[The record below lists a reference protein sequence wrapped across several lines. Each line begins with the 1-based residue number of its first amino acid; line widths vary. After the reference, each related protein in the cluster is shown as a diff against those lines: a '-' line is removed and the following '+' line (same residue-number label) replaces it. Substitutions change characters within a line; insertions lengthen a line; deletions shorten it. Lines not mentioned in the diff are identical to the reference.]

1 MRHIISI
8 LLENEAGALSRVV
21 GLFSARDFNIESLTV
36 APTDDPSL
44 SRITLVTEGSDR
56 IVEQIVKQL
65 NKLIDVIKLIDLSDT
80 EHVER
85 ELMLVKLEAQGK
97 DRAELIQIADIFRC
111 RVLDVGNHSLTIE
124 ATGRSSKLDALLK
137 TLDKEKIIEVA
148 RTGVCGLA
156 RGSTK
161 ALRI

>member
-1 MRHIISI
+1 MKHIISI
-8 LLENEAGALSRVV
+8 LIENEAGALSRVV

-36 APTDDPSL
+36 APTEDNSL
-44 SRITLVTEGSDR
+44 SRITLVTEGSDK

-65 NKLIDVIKLIDLSDT
+65 NKLIDVIKLIDLSNT

-85 ELMLVKLEAQGK
+85 ELMLIKLNVSGNQRSEV
-97 DRAELIQIADIFRC
+97 IQIADVFRC
-111 RVLDVGNHSLTIE
+111 RILDVSTNSITLE

-137 TLDKEKIIEVA
+137 TLDEEKITEVA

-156 RGSTK
+156 RGSK
-161 ALRI
+161 ALRV

>member
-8 LLENEAGALSRVV
+8 LIENEAGALSRVV

-36 APTDDPSL
+36 APTNDKSL
-44 SRITLVTEGSDR
+44 SRITLVTGGSDK

-65 NKLIDVIKLIDLSDT
+65 NKLIDVIKLIDLSDA

-85 ELMLVKLEAQGK
+85 ELMLVKLTVKGNE
-97 DRAELIQIADIFRC
+97 RAEIIQIADVFRC
-111 RVLDVGNHSLTIE
+111 RVLDVCSDSMTIE
-124 ATGRSSKLDALLK
+124 ATGRSSKLDALLRI
-137 TLDKEKIIEVA
+137 LDEDKIAEVA

-156 RGSTK
+156 RGSK

>member
-36 APTDDPSL
+36 APTEDKSL
-44 SRITLVTEGSDR
+44 SRITLVTEGSDK

-65 NKLIDVIKLIDLSDT
+65 NKLIDVIKLVDLSDA

-85 ELMLVKLEAQGK
+85 ELMLVKLGVTAKERT
-97 DRAELIQIADIFRC
+97 DVTQIADVFRC
-111 RVLDVGNHSLTIE
+111 RILDVSNNTMTIE
-124 ATGRSSKLDALLK
+124 ATGRSNKLDALLK
-137 TLDKEKIIEVA
+137 ILDDDKIIEVA

-156 RGSTK
+156 RGGK
-161 ALRI
+161 ALRV

>member
-8 LLENEAGALSRVV
+8 LIENEAGALSRVV

-36 APTDDPSL
+36 ATTEDKSL
-44 SRITLVTEGSDR
+44 SRITLVTEGSDK

-85 ELMLVKLEAQGK
+85 ELMLVKLKASGS
-97 DRAELIQIADIFRC
+97 DRAEIIQIADVFRC
-111 RVLDVGNHSLTIE
+111 RVLDVCNNTMTIE
-124 ATGRSSKLDALLK
+124 ATGKSNKLDALLR
-137 TLDKEKIIEVA
+137 TLDKDNIIEVA

-156 RGSTK
+156 RGSK
-161 ALRI
+161 ALSV

>member
-8 LLENEAGALSRVV
+8 LIENEAGALSRVV

-36 APTDDPSL
+36 APTNDKSL
-44 SRITLVTEGSDR
+44 SRITLVTGGSDK
-56 IVEQIVKQL
+56 IIEQIVKQL
-65 NKLIDVIKLIDLSDT
+65 NKLIDVIKLSDLSNT

-85 ELMLVKLEAQGK
+85 ELMLVKLTAKGDE
-97 DRAELIQIADIFRC
+97 RAEIIQIADVFRC
-111 RVLDVGNHSLTIE
+111 RVLDVCSDSMTIE
-124 ATGRSSKLDALLK
+124 ATGRSSKLDALLR
-137 TLDKEKIIEVA
+137 TLDADKIVEVA

-156 RGSTK
+156 RGSK

>member
-8 LLENEAGALSRVV
+8 LIENEAGALSRVV

-36 APTDDPSL
+36 APTNDKSL
-44 SRITLVTEGSDR
+44 SRITLVTGGSDK
-56 IVEQIVKQL
+56 IIEQIVKQL
-65 NKLIDVIKLIDLSDT
+65 NKLIDVIKLIDLSNA

-85 ELMLVKLEAQGK
+85 ELMLVKLTVKGDE
-97 DRAELIQIADIFRC
+97 RAEIIQIADVFRC
-111 RVLDVGNHSLTIE
+111 RVLDVCSDSMTIE
-124 ATGRSSKLDALLK
+124 ATGRSSKLDALLR
-137 TLDKEKIIEVA
+137 TLDEDKIAEVA

-156 RGSTK
+156 RGSK

>member
-8 LLENEAGALSRVV
+8 LIENEAGALSRVV

-36 APTDDPSL
+36 APTEDKSL
-44 SRITLVTEGSDR
+44 SRITLVTEGSDK

-65 NKLIDVIKLIDLSDT
+65 NKLIDVIKLIDLSDA

-85 ELMLVKLEAQGK
+85 ELMLIKLNIKGSE
-97 DRAELIQIADIFRC
+97 RAEIIQIADVFRC
-111 RVLDVGNHSLTIE
+111 RVLDVSNNSMTIE
-124 ATGRSSKLDALLK
+124 ATGRSSKLDALLR
-137 TLDKEKIIEVA
+137 TLDEDKIAEVA

-156 RGSTK
+156 RGSK

>member
-1 MRHIISI
+1 MKHIISI
-8 LLENEAGALSRVV
+8 LIENEAGALSRVV

-36 APTDDPSL
+36 APTEDTSL
-44 SRITLVTEGSDR
+44 SRITLVTVGSDK

-65 NKLIDVIKLIDLSDT
+65 NKLIDVIKLLDLTDF

-85 ELMLVKLEAQGK
+85 ELMLVKLSAK
-97 DRAELIQIADIFRC
+97 DSERAEIIQIADVFRC
-111 RVLDVGNHSLTIE
+111 RILDVNKATMTIE
-124 ATGRSSKLDALLK
+124 ATGRSSKLDALLNI
-137 TLDKEKIIEVA
+137 LDEKKIIEVA

-156 RGSTK
+156 RGSK

>member
-8 LLENEAGALSRVV
+8 LIENEAGALSRVV

-36 APTDDPSL
+36 APTNDKSL
-44 SRITLVTEGSDR
+44 SRITLVTGGSDK

-65 NKLIDVIKLIDLSDT
+65 NKLIDVIKLIDLSDA

-85 ELMLVKLEAQGK
+85 ELMLVKLTVKGNE
-97 DRAELIQIADIFRC
+97 RAEIIQIADVFRC
-111 RVLDVGNHSLTIE
+111 RVLDVCSDSMTIE
-124 ATGRSSKLDALLK
+124 ATGRSSKLDALLR
-137 TLDKEKIIEVA
+137 TLDEDKIAEVA

-156 RGSTK
+156 RGSK